1 MLYLFHGF
9 EIEEAEFEDVLG
21 LVAEDLP
28 CEIVENVGE
37 TLRHWEFL
45 DVLARHS

>member
-9 EIEEAEFEDVLG
+9 EIEEAEFEDVIG
-21 LVAEDLP
+21 LVTEDFS
-28 CEIVENVGE
+28 CEIVENIWE
-37 TLRHWEFL
+37 TLGNWEFL